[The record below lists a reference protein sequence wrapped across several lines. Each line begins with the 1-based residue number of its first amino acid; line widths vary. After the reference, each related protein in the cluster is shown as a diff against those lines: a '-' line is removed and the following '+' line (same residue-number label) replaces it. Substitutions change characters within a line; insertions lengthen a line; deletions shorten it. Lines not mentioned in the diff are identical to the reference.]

1 LQYAIII
8 TISISISKEEFKM
21 FSSILGFLAKSV
33 FQAVVNVVVGVTVIG
48 YLLSKTINSI
58 GYNTFDNIIE
68 GEVI

>member
-1 LQYAIII
+1 
-8 TISISISKEEFKM
+8 M

-58 GYNTFDNIIE
+58 GYSAFDNIIE
-68 GEVI
+68 GEVIY